1 MSVQPDRF
9 VKNGAS
15 AMESDGKKSEPSGR
29 HGIYNLSEFQIS
41 RHARQRF
48 HERFQV
54 DSESQ
59 TSNPPWADMLRT
71 CRKLGVKQDGSASY
85 ITIYGDVPVV
95 LIEQDQVI
103 LTCMTQDQFETV
115 MADFG
120 RNRWPRKPGRWL
132 KRIKS
137 SSHEQGDDQPSV

>member
-1 MSVQPDRF
+1 
-9 VKNGAS
+9 
-15 AMESDGKKSEPSGR
+15 MESDGKKSEPSGR

-59 TSNPPWADMLRT
+59 TSNPPWADMLRS

-103 LTCMTQDQFETV
+103 LSCMTQDQFETV

-137 SSHEQGDDQPSV
+137 SSHEQGDDQPPV

>member
-1 MSVQPDRF
+1 
-9 VKNGAS
+9 
-15 AMESDGKKSEPSGR
+15 MESDGKKSEPSGR
-29 HGIYNLSEFQIS
+29 HGIYNLLEFQIS

-59 TSNPPWADMLRT
+59 TSNPPWADMLRS

>member
-1 MSVQPDRF
+1 
-9 VKNGAS
+9 
-15 AMESDGKKSEPSGR
+15 MESDGKKSEPSGR

-59 TSNPPWADMLRT
+59 TSNPPWADMLRS

-137 SSHEQGDDQPSV
+137 SSHEQGDDQTSV

>member
-1 MSVQPDRF
+1 
-9 VKNGAS
+9 
-15 AMESDGKKSEPSGR
+15 MESDGKKSEPSGR

>member
-1 MSVQPDRF
+1 
-9 VKNGAS
+9 
-15 AMESDGKKSEPSGR
+15 MESDGKKSEPSGR
-29 HGIYNLSEFQIS
+29 HGIYNLSEFQVS

-48 HERFQV
+48 QERFQV

-59 TSNPPWADMLRT
+59 ISDPPWANMLRS

-137 SSHEQGDDQPSV
+137 RGPEP

>member
-1 MSVQPDRF
+1 
-9 VKNGAS
+9 
-15 AMESDGKKSEPSGR
+15 MESDGKKSEPSGR

-59 TSNPPWADMLRT
+59 TSNPPWTDMLRS

>member
-1 MSVQPDRF
+1 
-9 VKNGAS
+9 
-15 AMESDGKKSEPSGR
+15 MESDGKKSEPSGR

-59 TSNPPWADMLRT
+59 TSNPPWADMLRS

>member
-1 MSVQPDRF
+1 
-9 VKNGAS
+9 
-15 AMESDGKKSEPSGR
+15 MESDGNHSAVSGR
-29 HGIYNLSEFQIS
+29 HGIYNLSEFQVS

-48 HERFQV
+48 QERFQV

-59 TSNPPWADMLRT
+59 TSDPPWADMLRS

-137 SSHEQGDDQPSV
+137 RGPEP

>member
-1 MSVQPDRF
+1 
-9 VKNGAS
+9 
-15 AMESDGKKSEPSGR
+15 MESDGKKSEPSGR

-48 HERFQV
+48 HDRFQV

-59 TSNPPWADMLRT
+59 TSNPPWADMLRS

>member
-1 MSVQPDRF
+1 
-9 VKNGAS
+9 
-15 AMESDGKKSEPSGR
+15 MESDGKKSEPSGR

-59 TSNPPWADMLRT
+59 TSNPPWADMLRS

-137 SSHEQGDDQPSV
+137 SSHEQGDDQPPV

>member
-1 MSVQPDRF
+1 
-9 VKNGAS
+9 
-15 AMESDGKKSEPSGR
+15 MESDGKKSEPSGR

-137 SSHEQGDDQPSV
+137 SCHEQGDDQTSV